1 MEYVLYIFAGVALAT
16 LAWLV
21 WHNLWSFSAQAP
33 DDYAG
38 QGPEFDIRTHLS
50 GPIQCE
56 GVIYGPTG
64 RVASRFVADMEATWD
79 GETCTLTEAFRY
91 DNGSTQDRCW
101 TLTLD
106 SQGRIQATAPDLIGA
121 GAGSQKGPGVQLKYR
136 IQLPKTSGGHV
147 LDVTDWMY
155 LIENGSIINRSQF
168 RKFGIQ
174 VAELVATMRPK
185 PIAAPMGEQQVA

>member
-1 MEYVLYIFAGVALAT
+1 MEYALYVLVGFALAT
-16 LAWLV
+16 LAWFV
-21 WHNLWSFSAQAP
+21 WFRLWSFHAQAP
-33 DDYAG
+33 EDYAG

-64 RVASRFVADMEATWD
+64 RVASRFVADMDAKWD
-79 GETCTLTEAFRY
+79 GETCILTEAFRY

-106 SQGRIQATAPDLIGA
+106 NKGRIAATAPDLIGE
-121 GAGSQKGPGVQLKYR
+121 GSGSQRGPGVRLQYR
-136 IQLPKTSGGHV
+136 IQLPKASGGHV

-185 PIAAPMGEQQVA
+185 PVEQPVEASQAA